1 MKIKCLVVDDESMGR
16 KLMEENIKQFPS
28 LQLVATAKNAFEALQ
43 LLHEHDI
50 DLMFLDIQMPG
61 LSGTQFL
68 ASLKNRPHVIL
79 VTAYPQYALDGFDLD
94 VVDYLMKPVSL
105 ERFSKAVQKV
115 MQIEESKTTPQT
127 QDIAAASDNS
137 SGDFFVNVEYSLVK
151 IAVNHILYVEGMKD
165 YVKIHLDNQDRPI
178 VTKSTLKNIESKLPN
193 NSFMRVHKSYII
205 SINKIQSIK
214 GQQLTIGKNEIP
226 VSESHLPDLLKRI
239 KYNA

>member
-43 LLHEHDI
+43 LLHDHEI

-68 ASLKNRPHVIL
+68 GSLKKRPHVIL

-94 VVDYLMKPVSL
+94 VVDYLMKPVSI

-115 MQIEESKTTPQT
+115 MQIEANKTAAHA
-127 QDIAAASDNS
+127 QDSVASNDNS
-137 SGDFFVNVEYSLVK
+137 SADFFVNVEYSLVK
-151 IAVNHILYVEGMKD
+151 ISVNHLLYVEGMKD
-165 YVKIHLDNQDRPI
+165 YVKIYLDNQDRPI
-178 VTKSTLKNIESKLPN
+178 VTKSSLKNIEAKLPTSN
-193 NSFMRVHKSYII
+193 FMRVHKSYIVAI
-205 SINKIQSIK
+205 DNIKSIK

-226 VSESHLPDLLKRI
+226 VSDSNLPELLKRI
-239 KYNA
+239 RYNV